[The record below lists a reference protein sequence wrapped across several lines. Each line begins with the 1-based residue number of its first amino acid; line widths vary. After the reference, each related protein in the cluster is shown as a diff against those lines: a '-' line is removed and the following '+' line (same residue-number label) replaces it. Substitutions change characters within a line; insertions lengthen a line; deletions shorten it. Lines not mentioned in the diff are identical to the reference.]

1 MLSQSTRGH
10 GAELGPGATQGR
22 KKKYWMR
29 SGGSFFPQTATSP
42 DWKIYKPQEFK
53 NTESKVDIS
62 PQGMEAAIEW
72 CNERSAAVPD
82 SITNSLR
89 KNLTEAVKR
98 RKLKLINDA
107 WYEGNNPGGS
117 RLSWVCPI
125 PKPGKNPVCASN
137 VRSILLTFI
146 RCKLM
151 ERMVLSRID
160 WIVQQRREVLHSAQ
174 MGCHKSPG
182 PQATWP

>member
-1 MLSQSTRGH
+1 
-10 GAELGPGATQGR
+10 
-22 KKKYWMR
+22 
-29 SGGSFFPQTATSP
+29 
-42 DWKIYKPQEFK
+42 
-53 NTESKVDIS
+53 
-62 PQGMEAAIEW
+62 MEAAIEL

-82 SITNSLR
+82 SITNSMR

-107 WYEGNNPGGS
+107 WYEGNNPDGL
-117 RLSWVCPI
+117 RLSCVCPI

-137 VRSILLTFI
+137 VRSILLTLI

-151 ERMVLSRID
+151 ERMVLSRIE

-174 MGCHKSPG
+174 MGCHKSLG
-182 PQATWP
+182 PQDSLALILEYLAYQPILCLNQIVVALDVRKAFDTLAHSRVIDMACKLGVQRRLLNFVKYS